1 MGDADTG
8 LCTSSLLR
16 PASLDGDQHRIY
28 MLSMTFLERQS
39 CESRDP
45 MTKRITEGRSV
56 DADGWEERGCE
67 GAEGGKF
74 GVMGHL

>member
-1 MGDADTG
+1 
-8 LCTSSLLR
+8 
-16 PASLDGDQHRIY
+16 
-28 MLSMTFLERQS
+28 
-39 CESRDP
+39 

-56 DADGWEERGCE
+56 DADGWEERGGE